1 MASFRAVIIAGAVAI
16 GAVNAAYA
24 ADLDLPPPPPVEA
37 PPPAPIVG
45 GGWYLR
51 GDVGVGIANVNN
63 VRSSFDADFAPGVIG
78 DQFNSQS
85 VGDAAIIGF
94 GAGYQFNQWLR
105 FDGTAEYRSNA
116 NYHVIE
122 SAIFQCGGIGVV
134 RCHDNDQGSV
144 SSAVFLA
151 NGYVDLG
158 TWWGVTPFVGA
169 GVGGA
174 DNFFQSITDT
184 GEAGGFG
191 YGTQNSSFSL
201 AWAAMAG
208 LDFSI
213 TPNMKL
219 EFSYRYLS
227 LGTPIS
233 GPITCQNTPACGHE
247 VQRFD
252 LTSNDIRIG
261 VRYIFAE
268 VPPPAPSLPL
278 VTKY

>member
-1 MASFRAVIIAGAVAI
+1 MKGLIVMASLRAVIVAGAVAI
-16 GAVNAAYA
+16 GAMGAAHA

-37 PPPAPIVG
+37 PPPPPVS
-45 GGWYLR
+45 GWYLR
-51 GDVGVGIANVNN
+51 GDVGVGINSINNVN
-63 VRSSFDADFAPGVIG
+63 SSFDSNFVVTG
-78 DQFNSQS
+78 DEFDSRS
-85 VGDAAIIGF
+85 VGDAAILGF
-94 GAGYQFNQWLR
+94 GAGYQFNQWFR
-105 FDGTAEYRSNA
+105 FDVTGEYRTNSA
-116 NYHVIE
+116 YHVIE

-134 RCHDNDQGSV
+134 RCHDNDEGSV

-158 TWWGVTPFVGA
+158 TWWGITPFVGA
-169 GVGGA
+169 GVGTA

-191 YGTQNSSFSL
+191 FGSEHSSFSL

-219 EFSYRYLS
+219 EFSYRYID
-227 LGTPIS
+227 LGTPVS
-233 GPITCQNTPACGHE
+233 GAIFCQNTPACGHE
-247 VQRFD
+247 IQRFH
-252 LTSNDIRIG
+252 LTSNDLRIG
-261 VRYIFAE
+261 LRYMFADI
-268 VPPPAPSLPL
+268 PAPAPPL